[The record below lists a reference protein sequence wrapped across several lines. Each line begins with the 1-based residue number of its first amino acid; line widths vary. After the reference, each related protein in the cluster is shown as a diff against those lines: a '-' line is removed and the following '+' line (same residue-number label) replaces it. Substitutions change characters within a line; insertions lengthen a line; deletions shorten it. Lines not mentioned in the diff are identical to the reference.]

1 MDMFWIRLK
10 RVIKAGWVNFRR
22 NSVVSYAAILVTTIT
37 LAVVTGLFLFQA
49 ILNASI
55 ASIQSKV
62 DIAVYFTV
70 NAPEDQ
76 ILSLEGTLQ
85 KMPEVA
91 SVQYISADQQVLAFR
106 DRHSNDYLTL
116 QALDELGD
124 NPFGGLLQITAKDPS
139 QYEAIAQVLEGDT
152 DIAHDNSQIIQRINY
167 SQNKDIIDRLN
178 NLIFNARRF
187 GLILTLILS
196 LVSIIIMHTTIRLTI
211 YMAREEIGIM
221 RLVGA
226 SGSYVRAPFL
236 VQGMLYGAFAWLLT
250 NIVFFPLTYL
260 AGDKLTDLLGI
271 NLYSYYTSHF
281 FSVSGLVLLIG
292 LLLGMIS
299 SLMAVRRYL
308 NV

>member
-1 MDMFWIRLK
+1 MFWIRLK
-10 RVIKAGWVNFRR
+10 RVIKSGWINFRR

-49 ILNASI
+49 VLNTAI
-55 ASIQSKV
+55 VNVENKV

-76 ILSLEGTLQ
+76 ILALETDLE
-85 KMPEVA
+85 KLPEVA

-116 QALDELGD
+116 EALDELGN

-139 QYEAIAQVLEGDT
+139 QYEAIAQVLEGNT
-152 DIAHDNSQIIQRINY
+152 TIAQTNSQIIDRINY
-167 SQNKDIIDRLN
+167 SQNKTVIDQLN
-178 NLIFNARRF
+178 SLIFNARRI
-187 GLILTLILS
+187 GLVLTLVLA
-196 LVSIIIMHTTIRLTI
+196 LVSIIIMYTTIRLTI
-211 YMAREEIGIM
+211 YMARDEIGIM

-226 SGSYVRAPFL
+226 SGAYVRAPFL
-236 VQGMLYGAFAWLLT
+236 VQGILYGAFAWLLT
-250 NIVFFPLTYL
+250 NIVFLPLTYL
-260 AGDKLTDLLGI
+260 AGTKLTTLLGI
-271 NLYSYYTSHF
+271 NLFSYYTSHF
-281 FSVSGLVLLIG
+281 FSVSGLVLVIG

-299 SLMAVRRYL
+299 SLLAVRRYL